1 MALVSS
7 SSNLLYGDRQSS
19 SSFNKKIMTLPRI
32 EHPSKFINEEDKN
45 SLDIRGRSR
54 DGHGDGKLIRSET
67 STPESRYRRRRSSS
81 LKYFPNSSMYSDELK
96 QKNDYVNSN
105 YRQDQDK
112 VRLPI
117 FGHRA
122 ESRTSSSS
130 SSLSYGVE
138 SGKASPR
145 TSRIVID
152 ELERM
157 LREKVRLQIHDV
169 RTKFRHVSDVD
180 SNGKISR
187 QALQHIIASIF
198 GSQRQI
204 GPNQIDKLLERL
216 HLKHLNKISFDE
228 FINSLFTGEEE
239 LPAWLTRQSSTP
251 QEFLTKRTAA
261 QMFIIL
267 KDKVRTKNKDL
278 VNLCPSLDGGSPS
291 RIFKAQFHN
300 KLIDMGYTMKDKE
313 FDKLWDKFDTDG
325 FHAINSEKFLK
336 RLTNEEFINE
346 SPSIP
351 TSESQDQQTAIL
363 RAKHNNC
370 YNDDSQVKTPSIN
383 NCHSHSQLDDYQID
397 TWINHKFPQGFSDL

>member
-1 MALVSS
+1 MSLSCS
-7 SSNLLYGDRQSS
+7 SSNLVNIDRESS
-19 SSFNKKIMTLPRI
+19 SSFNKKIISLPRI
-32 EHPSKFINEEDKN
+32 EHPSKLLNEVDKN

-67 STPESRYRRRRSSS
+67 STPESQYYRRRSSS
-81 LKYFPNSSMYSDELK
+81 FKRFHTDDDNSIY
-96 QKNDYVNSN
+96 Q
-105 YRQDQDK
+105 QDRDK

-122 ESRTSSSS
+122 DSRTSSSS
-130 SSLSYGVE
+130 SYGLE

-145 TSRIVID
+145 TSRIIID

-157 LREKVRLQIHDV
+157 LREKVRSQIHDV
-169 RTKFRHVSDVD
+169 RTKFRHVTDLD

-239 LPAWLTRQSSTP
+239 LPAWLSRQSSTP
-251 QEFLTKRTAA
+251 EEFITKRTAA

-267 KDKVRTKNKDL
+267 KDKVRTKHKDL
-278 VNLCPSLDGGSPS
+278 VRLCPSLDGGPPS

-300 KLIDMGYTMKDKE
+300 TLIDMGYRIKDKE
-313 FDKLWDKFDTDG
+313 FDKLWDKLVSLR
-325 FHAINSEKFLK
+325 NSSLVK
-336 RLTNEEFINE
+336 RFKNL
-346 SPSIP
+346 
-351 TSESQDQQTAIL
+351 SELIA
-363 RAKHNNC
+363 
-370 YNDDSQVKTPSIN
+370 
-383 NCHSHSQLDDYQID
+383 
-397 TWINHKFPQGFSDL
+397 